1 MSDAS
6 CLGRTHTE
14 PVNFAGWL
22 PHLTATQRD
31 VYSRRRRRWIWSR
44 ERGRQGDFWFRE
56 RVWGCNKESE
66 KKGRC
71 MWPRFSRK
79 RASWSMVIFRVS
91 FTKETQQLKKNNGMN
106 NWNFWNGGLP
116 RCRSHLLV
124 DKSRWLRTW
133 ARIDKQV
140 IMLCSTRNRAWL
152 VSAMSEANYCVS
164 SLLLLSNKKR
174 GEKGTEQ
181 REARVG
187 LDHAFCITQE
197 KLLSC
202 QKTGCHALRP
212 PILLLNLLASTCWDQ
227 FDHSMPF
234 DKLMRGK
241 ETPDLCRTIV
251 FRGVGFFL
259 SICGE
264 LHEQFSI
271 DSAKLSSTLRTII

>member
-22 PHLTATQRD
+22 PHLTTTQRD

-44 ERGRQGDFWFRE
+44 ERGTAE
-56 RVWGCNKESE
+56 RVSIERGCKESR
-66 KKGRC
+66 KRVAVC
-71 MWPRFSRK
+71 DPRFSRK

-140 IMLCSTRNRAWL
+140 IMLCSTRNWAWL
-152 VSAMSEANYCVS
+152 VSAMSEANYSVS

-174 GEKGTEQ
+174 EKKGREL

-187 LDHAFCITQE
+187 LDPAFCITQE
-197 KLLSC
+197 EPLSC
-202 QKTGCHALRP
+202 QKTGCHFLRP
-212 PILLLNLLASTCWDQ
+212 PILLQSSRQAQRPAAGGRRRGAEDGSRQDTYRSEIWSGSDQ
-227 FDHSMPF
+227 F
-234 DKLMRGK
+234 
-241 ETPDLCRTIV
+241 EPDT
-251 FRGVGFFL
+251 FVG
-259 SICGE
+259 
-264 LHEQFSI
+264 Q
-271 DSAKLSSTLRTII
+271 